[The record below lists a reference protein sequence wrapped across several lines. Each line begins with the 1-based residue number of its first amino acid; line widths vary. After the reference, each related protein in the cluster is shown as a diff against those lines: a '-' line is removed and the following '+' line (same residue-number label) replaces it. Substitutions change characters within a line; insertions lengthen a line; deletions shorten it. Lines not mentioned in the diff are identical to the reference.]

1 MAASPEDNP
10 PQEPEIHSLA
20 SRDRIETWDRSDNM
34 SLIAVASVLLR
45 HPRLMVWIPLVFTAL
60 AILAA
65 RARGLEYTSQSQFE
79 PRSSETG
86 VSPFQ
91 GLASQFGINLSS
103 LTGGQ
108 GIEFYAKVLES
119 RELLRKAVEKEYV
132 FSGRALGE
140 ETGDTLRGTLI
151 DLFNIRGEIHESRL
165 FAAVRNLDRR
175 VSVRSDLRAGLVVV
189 STTAPWPE
197 LAVQINRTLLQLLN
211 DFNLETRQSQ
221 AGAERSFVEERLE
234 ENKAAYDEAESE
246 LLLFHQVNR
255 RYVDS
260 PELVLEEQQLQRR
273 VTHQQQ
279 LYTTLQQ
286 LYERARID
294 EVRNTPIIT
303 VVEPPEANVQRTG
316 GLVLFALLGLILGG
330 MIAVGAAF
338 LSDHLGRQRTLYPD
352 EYVEFRSLRR
362 DAPRKLLPRRLVRR
376 RTT

>member
-1 MAASPEDNP
+1 MAVSPEDNP

-20 SRDRIETWDRSDNM
+20 SRGRSETWGRSDNM

-45 HPRLMVWIPLVFTAL
+45 HPRLMVWIPLVFAAL

-65 RARGLEYTSQSQFE
+65 RMRGLEYTSQSQFE

-91 GLASQFGINLSS
+91 GLASQFGVNLSS
-103 LTGGQ
+103 FTGGQ
-108 GIEFYAKVLES
+108 SVEFYAKVLES
-119 RELLRKAVEKEYV
+119 RELLHKAVQKEYV
-132 FSGRALGE
+132 FSDRALGE
-140 ETGDTLRGTLI
+140 ETGDTLRGTLL
-151 DLFNIRGEIHESRL
+151 DLFNIQGETHESRL
-165 FAAVRNLDRR
+165 FAAVRNLDGR

-197 LAVQINRTLLQLLN
+197 LAAQINRTLLQLLN
-211 DFNLETRQSQ
+211 DFNLESRQSQ

-234 ENKAAYDEAESE
+234 ETKAAYDEAESE
-246 LLLFHQVNR
+246 LLRFHQVNR

-294 EVRNTPIIT
+294 EVRNTPIMT
-303 VVEPPEANVQRTG
+303 VVEPPEVNIRRTG
-316 GLVLFALLGLILGG
+316 GLVLFALLGLLLGG
-330 MIAVGAAF
+330 MLAVGAAF
-338 LSDHLGRQRTLYPD
+338 LSDHVGRQQALYPD
-352 EYVEFRSLRR
+352 EYVEFKSLRS
-362 DAPRKLLPRRLVRR
+362 DAPGKLLPRRLVRR